1 MGYEKI
7 PKYLK
12 DTASWCCWRLQ
23 TRPGDDKPTKVPYN
37 PLTGKGAKSNDRSTF
52 ARFAQ
57 AEMALELN
65 GYDGL
70 GIGIFDDLCVID
82 IDHCV
87 QDGVFSDVAVE
98 IVEAMNTYAEISPS
112 GDGIHLYFRAPD
124 LAYDKEKYYIKNP
137 KNGVEIYLAGATNRF
152 ITVTGN
158 ALTDAGI
165 NDRTSQ
171 LQKILEQYMC
181 RNVPQNRTQRKATPI
196 LRLSLDDAAIVKMAE
211 NAKNGD
217 LFKRLWGGDTTG
229 YKSASE
235 ADIALC
241 NLLAFWTS
249 KNAEQMDR
257 MFRASGLYR
266 DGKWDRK
273 TGATTYGAMTIQN
286 AIDTVG
292 STYSDFFMVRLNI
305 SPDRG
310 GANGS
315 K

>member
-52 ARFAQ
+52 TRFGQ
-57 AEMALELN
+57 AKMSMDMN

-70 GIGIFDDLCVID
+70 GIGIFDSLCVID
-82 IDHCV
+82 LDHCI
-87 QDGVFSDVAVE
+87 QDGVFSEVAAD
-98 IVEAMNTYAEISPS
+98 IIEAMDTYAEISPG
-112 GDGIHLYFRAPD
+112 GDGVHLYFLAPNFS
-124 LAYDKEKYYIKNP
+124 YDKEKYYIKNP
-137 KNGVEIYLAGATNRF
+137 KNGIEIYLGGATNRF

-158 ALTDAGI
+158 ALTDAGV
-165 NDRTSQ
+165 NVRTKQ
-171 LQKILEQYMC
+171 LQDLLEQYMR
-181 RNVPQNRTQRKATPI
+181 RNVPQNRTTGKTGPI
-196 LRLSLDDAAIVKMAE
+196 LRLNLDDASLVKMAG

-217 LFKRLWGGDTTG
+217 LFNRLWDGDTTG
-229 YKSASE
+229 YKSSSE
-235 ADIALC
+235 ADLALC

-249 KNAEQMDR
+249 KNVDQMDR

-266 DGKWDRK
+266 EGKWDRK
-273 TGATTYGAMTIQN
+273 TGATTYGAMTIQR
-286 AIDTVG
+286 AVDAVG
-292 STYSDFFMVRLNI
+292 STYSELFMERLHI
-305 SPDRG
+305 PG
-310 GANGS
+310 GGLSGN